1 MSLARD
7 IHDVARLTGRFQLH
21 SGAISDTYFDKY
33 RFESDPILLR
43 RIGEAMAALV
53 PTETDVLGGLE
64 MGGIPIVTVLSQVT
78 GLPAAFL
85 RKTRKAY
92 GTQQYAEGPELEGQ
106 KVTLIEDVV
115 SSGKAILNTLVDVL
129 CGVCV
134 IDRQTGGREALAAQ
148 DLELR
153 ALFTMNDLTSAAG

>member
-106 KVTLIEDVV
+106 
-115 SSGKAILNTLVDVL
+115 
-129 CGVCV
+129 
-134 IDRQTGGREALAAQ
+134 R
-148 DLELR
+148 
-153 ALFTMNDLTSAAG
+153 